1 MKTPSMAL
9 LISGLIALD
18 AATASS
24 LENNLPIVLSPS
36 RMAQNI
42 SESPSAVTVID
53 RETIRATG
61 ARKILDVLRLVPGF
75 VVGSHYGYTHSGTYH
90 GLGDEYSRRIQ
101 VLVDGRS
108 TWIPAYGGVS
118 WLNLPVPIEDVD
130 RIEVIR
136 GPNAATYGSSA
147 FLATVNIL
155 TRHASETV
163 GTRAAVTAGS
173 GQIQDQYLHHG
184 GGRGDL
190 AYSLSVSRQHDT
202 GFDTLADTRQDDLLF
217 ARADYALSARDELT
231 LEIGLSDSTYQVG
244 RKDALTPDYDIG
256 QQDSFQYLIWTRA
269 LSGGEDLRVTLS
281 RNHFT
286 NSQAFI
292 YGPVPF
298 IGELLF
304 DLDYQTTRT
313 DLELQHTLMPSAK
326 TRAVWGAGM
335 RRDEGH
341 SEGYLD
347 TDEAITN
354 TLYRLFGHL
363 EYRLSP
369 KTLLNLGAM
378 LEVAKEIEP
387 EISPRAALIHH
398 LSDAHTVRLAVS
410 TGTRL
415 PSMVEDFGAHRP
427 WNVDRTLQID
437 KLVTAGDLDPE
448 RIVSHE
454 IGYLYQPHGGLS
466 VDLRFYYDRITNL
479 INEYFR
485 PVSPDRIGAYNNFTE
500 TLDFYNQDLFTATGF
515 EVGSTLRLSGR
526 DRLMLSY
533 AYTQLDATEP
543 ANEFSY
549 DGGAPTHQVAAL
561 WTHHWGYGFDSSV
574 IYSWQNEMQ
583 WVAETPIESYDRL
596 DIRLA
601 KALGRG
607 VRLELVGQNLS
618 GAYADYRNEAVWD
631 QIVFARVVADF

>member
-1 MKTPSMAL
+1 MKIPSIAL
-9 LISGLIALD
+9 LVGGLIALD

-24 LENNLPIVLSPS
+24 LENDLPIVLSPS

-42 SESPSAVTVID
+42 SESPSAVTVLD

-155 TRHASETV
+155 TRHASETLGV
-163 GTRAAVTAGS
+163 HAAVTAGS
-173 GQIQDQYLHHG
+173 DQIQDQYLHYG
-184 GGRGDL
+184 GEYGDL
-190 AYSLSVSRQHDT
+190 AYSLSASRQHDA
-202 GFDTLADTRQDDLLF
+202 GFDALTDTRQDDLLF
-217 ARADYALSARDELT
+217 VRADYALSIRDELT
-231 LEIGLSDSTYQVG
+231 LEMGFSDSTYEAG
-244 RKDALTPDYDIG
+244 GKDALTPNYDIG
-256 QQDSFQYLIWTRA
+256 QRDNFQHLTWTRA

-286 NSQAFI
+286 NSESFI
-292 YGPVPF
+292 YGPVP
-298 IGELLF
+298 LLGALLL

-313 DLELQHTLMPSAK
+313 DLEVQHTLMPSAK
-326 TRAVWGAGM
+326 ARAVWGAGV
-335 RRDEGH
+335 RHDEGR

-347 TDEAITN
+347 TDETITN

-363 EYRLSP
+363 EYRLGP
-369 KTLLNLGAM
+369 KTLVNLGAM

-387 EISPRAALIHH
+387 ELSPSAALIHH

-415 PSMVEDFGAHRP
+415 PSLVEDFGALRP
-427 WNVDRTLQID
+427 WNADRTLQVD
-437 KLVTAGDLDPE
+437 KLVVTGDLDPE

-454 IGYLYQPHGGLS
+454 IGYRYQPHGGFS
-466 VDLRFYYDRITNL
+466 VDVRLYYDRIKNL

-485 PVSPDRIGAYNNFTE
+485 PVPSGRIGAYSRFTE
-500 TLDFYNQDLFTATGF
+500 TLDFYNQDLFTAAGF
-515 EVGSTLRLSGR
+515 ELGSILRLSMK

-543 ANEFSY
+543 VNEFSY
-549 DGGAPTHQVAAL
+549 EGGAPAHQIAAL
-561 WTHHWGYGFDSSV
+561 WTRHWGHGLDSSV

-583 WVAETPIESYDRL
+583 WVAEAPIGSYDRL

-607 VRLELVGQNLS
+607 LRLELVGQNLG

-631 QIVFARVVADF
+631 QIVFARVVAAF